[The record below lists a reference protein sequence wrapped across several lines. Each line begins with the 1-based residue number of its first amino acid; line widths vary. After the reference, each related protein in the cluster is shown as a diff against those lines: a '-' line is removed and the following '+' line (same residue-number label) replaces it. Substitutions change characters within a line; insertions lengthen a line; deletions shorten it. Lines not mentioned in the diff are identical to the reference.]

1 MTDTQFALD
10 KNGFL
15 VPPSFGDAAAPVF
28 EAKRAHAEE
37 TVFAPPA
44 TLAELGWQRRAE
56 HRQTAPQKPAGR
68 LNWIYG
74 VLAILTGA
82 ASFVWPLV
90 CVSVLVSL
98 ALSAI
103 GLSRANRLRHRGANG
118 RGAAI
123 VGLVI
128 GLASAA
134 NLVFGFT
141 QLFELGSFVNQ
152 LLS

>member
-10 KNGFL
+10 KNGLL

-37 TVFAPPA
+37 TVFDPSS
-44 TLAELGWQRRAE
+44 TLAELGWQRPAVSR
-56 HRQTAPQKPAGR
+56 HPAPQTPAGG

-90 CVSVLVSL
+90 CLTVLVSL
-98 ALSAI
+98 ALGAV
-103 GLSRANRLRHRGANG
+103 GASRANRLRRRGANG
-118 RGAAI
+118 RGVAI

-141 QLFELGSFVNQ
+141 QLFELGSLVNQ
-152 LLS
+152 LLP